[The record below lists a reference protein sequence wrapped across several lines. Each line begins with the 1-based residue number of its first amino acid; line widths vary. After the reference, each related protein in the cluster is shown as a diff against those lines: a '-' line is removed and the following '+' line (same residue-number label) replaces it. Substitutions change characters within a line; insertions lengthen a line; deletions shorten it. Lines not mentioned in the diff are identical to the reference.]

1 MLNFD
6 TLWIV
11 ESKACIV
18 PIRHINITDYN
29 SKLDKFKKILQL
41 GWWFLIFSNWKNVRS
56 FFLSRLAVER
66 INLNKEILP
75 RWWNQYLKMNYDQHH
90 HHYYRQKKE
99 KKLTIITINH
109 QWSPAEEKNGH
120 HHLQITPLSS
130 NWKNPST
137 RFLPCLK
144 TRSTSSSSTESSVT
158 RIWQDKKI
166 IWINVQ
172 I

>member
-1 MLNFD
+1 ML
-6 TLWIV
+6 
-11 ESKACIV
+11 
-18 PIRHINITDYN
+18 Y
-29 SKLDKFKKILQL
+29 
-41 GWWFLIFSNWKNVRS
+41 LIFDQKINYIWYLMFYSISVQKIYDIR
-56 FFLSRLAVER
+56 SRLAVER

-144 TRSTSSSSTESSVT
+144 TRSTSSSPTESSVT